1 MDSREEYMAQ
11 ALVVPQQTVVLQ
23 PVQGEGFILD
33 IGGGGEGIIGRLH
46 GSRVVAIDKR
56 ISELEETR
64 NEALKIVMDATDLQ
78 FLPAT
83 FAAATAFFTL
93 MYIPDAE
100 LPGVLSEAH
109 RVLRPG
115 GTLHIWDAV
124 IPAEAGDKKY
134 YVLPLRIV
142 LPEETVETGYGVKL
156 KEQTLQTVQALAHEA
171 GFETTGQTP
180 GDTTFHL
187 VLEKK

>member
-1 MDSREEYMAQ
+1 MVGRDEFMAQ
-11 ALVVPQQTVVLQ
+11 AHVVPQQDMTLQ
-23 PVQGEGFILD
+23 PIQGEGFILD
-33 IGGGGEGIIGRLH
+33 IGGGGEGIMGRLH

-83 FAAATAFFTL
+83 FTTATAFFTL
-93 MYIPDAE
+93 MYISNAE
-100 LPGVLSEAH
+100 LPTVFSEAH
-109 RVLRPG
+109 RVLIPG
-115 GTLHIWDAV
+115 GRLHIWDAV
-124 IPAEAGDKKY
+124 IPAEDGDKRY
-134 YVLPLRIV
+134 FFIPLRVI
-142 LPEETVETGYGVKL
+142 LPDETIESGYGVKL
-156 KEQTLQTVQALAHEA
+156 KEQTSQTIQALAHEA
-171 GFETTGQTP
+171 GFVTVGQTP